1 MKDIDREKGEEK
13 MKFLHLA
20 DLHIG
25 KRVNE
30 FSMLEDQKYILNKI
44 LSIIDKEEPEV
55 ILIAGDVYDKSIPA
69 VEGITLFDEFLTG
82 LHRRNKTVCIVS
94 GNHDSAERLNFAGN
108 IIKEDGIYM
117 AGVYKNPIDKVNLED
132 EYGKVTIYLLPFVKP
147 AVVRKQYEAVE
158 SYHDAVK
165 AVLEDTEIDSSERNV
180 LISHQFVINGT
191 EMPEESDSE
200 TKSVGGLD
208 YVDVSV
214 FEKFDY
220 VALGH
225 LHRAQKI
232 KRETIRYAGSPLK
245 YSFSEIRQKKSVV
258 LVDLKEKGQTE
269 VTLIP
274 LKPLHEMREM
284 KGSLREL
291 LEAGR
296 ESENCE
302 DYIHAIL
309 TDEEELYDPLGELR
323 AVYPNMMKL
332 DFDNSR
338 TRNERE
344 LEFAQEE
351 EQFNQPAE
359 LFASFFEIQ
368 NGRKMTEQQEAYIR
382 KFLEEE
388 EQ

>member
-1 MKDIDREKGEEK
+1 MKL
-13 MKFLHLA
+13 LHLA

-30 FSMLEDQKYILNKI
+30 FSMLEDQKYILDEI
-44 LSIIDKEEPEV
+44 LEIIDREEPEV
-55 ILIAGDVYDKSIPA
+55 ILIAGDVYDKSIPT
-69 VEGITLFDEFLTG
+69 VEGITLFDDFLTA
-82 LHRRNKTVCIVS
+82 LHRRKKTVCLVS

-108 IIKEDGIYM
+108 IIKEDKIYM
-117 AGVYKNPIDKVNLED
+117 AGVYKNPIEKVRLKD
-132 EYGKVTIYLLPFVKP
+132 EYGRVNIYLLPFIKP
-147 AVVRKQYEAVE
+147 AMVRKQYETVE

-165 AVLEDTEIDSSERNV
+165 AVLEDTDIDSSERNI

-191 EMPEESDSE
+191 ELPEESDSE

-225 LHRAQKI
+225 LHGAQKI
-232 KRETIRYAGSPLK
+232 KKETIRYAGSPLK

-258 LVDLKEKGQTE
+258 LVDLKEKGETE
-269 VTLIP
+269 IMLFP
-274 LKPLHEMREM
+274 LKPLHEMREI
-284 KGSLREL
+284 KGNLKEL
-291 LEAGR
+291 LEVKR
-296 ESENCE
+296 ENEEYE

-309 TDEEELYDPLGELR
+309 TDEGELYDPLGELR
-323 AVYPNMMKL
+323 AVYPNIMKL

-338 TRNERE
+338 TRNEKE

-351 EQFNQPAE
+351 ERLNQPVE
-359 LFASFFEIQ
+359 LFSSFFEMQ
-368 NGRKMTEQQEAYIR
+368 NGRKMTEKQEAYIR
-382 KFLEEE
+382 KFLEGDAE
-388 EQ
+388 